1 MFHCG
6 LDLLAVVSREENEE
20 KVKIQNMFHFKI
32 CKSLFR
38 SAMSADQQAQIAGL
52 LGGPAAPAGAMW
64 GGMLPLAHQ
73 GRGGHRGRRGGA
85 GAGRV

>member
-1 MFHCG
+1 
-6 LDLLAVVSREENEE
+6 
-20 KVKIQNMFHFKI
+20 
-32 CKSLFR
+32 
-38 SAMSADQQAQIAGL
+38 MSADQQAQIAGL

-85 GAGRV
+85 GAGIV